1 MRTNKLVA
9 SMVATLTA
17 LFVTLGFT
25 AFNAYESVQTVMG
38 GGIGSGVPITNLL
51 LLFAPI
57 VIAVL
62 VVVTIVLAI
71 VGAVK
76 ANRNPQ
82 KKGLFV
88 TIAVFQL
95 LLFLLMGAYGGYY
108 GYLYASYFG
117 IQLVVYVLAPYVVAA
132 LVLLVA
138 FIQTCR
144 GVKGPKQV
152 AAAPVE
158 VAEQAPRQNSPFPPP
173 PPPRG

>member
-1 MRTNKLVA
+1 MRSNKLVA

-117 IQLVVYVLAPYVVAA
+117 IQLVIYVLAPYVIAA
-132 LVLLVA
+132 LVLVVA

-144 GVKGPKQV
+144 GLKGGKASAEP
-152 AAAPVE
+152 APE
-158 VAEQAPRQNSPFPPP
+158 AKRDLPPP
-173 PPPRG
+173 PPPRA